1 MWVHNA
7 TSALSIFRRAV
18 GTQYKSVFRV
28 HELDGHVE
36 WLLDLRRLSGSAA
49 QVALVWW
56 IQVIIISRVNNN
68 FLR

>member
-1 MWVHNA
+1 
-7 TSALSIFRRAV
+7 
-18 GTQYKSVFRV
+18 VFRV